1 MLRSVR
7 HLAAFPDLDSLFPP
21 PLRPCASG
29 DDKDGKEDDDG
40 DVSLEDVPKTA
51 RARRWA
57 VIFWNDDY
65 TMKWFVVHVL
75 EQFFHMNE
83 TTATAFM
90 TAVHDH
96 GKGAAGVYTRD
107 IAETKAAAVMDY
119 AREFEMPLKV
129 TAEPDD
135 PDDG

>member
-1 MLRSVR
+1 MLTPVSP
-7 HLAAFPDLDSLFPP
+7 AGNDPNDPE
-21 PLRPCASG
+21 
-29 DDKDGKEDDDG
+29 KDEDGG
-40 DVSLEDVPKTA
+40 DVALDDAPKTA
-51 RARRWA
+51 HARRWA
-57 VIFWNDDY
+57 VVFWNDDY

-90 TAVHDH
+90 MSVHEN

-119 AREFEMPLKV
+119 AREFGMPLKV

-135 PDDG
+135 PPDA